1 MELIAGNPA
10 EPRTGGAEPGMPER
24 AGRSGAPRGDLA
36 DRARGSLLGLAVGDA
51 LGAPAENLR
60 PSEIRRRWGRI
71 EGFVSDDPA
80 GTDDTE
86 YAIFSGLLLARHGS
100 ALTVTHV
107 ERAWHLWIADLDEGP
122 FRGAGFSERGTL
134 ENLRRGLA
142 APISAQHRHAWSDG
156 LAMRA
161 APFGVFAA
169 GRPDEAA
176 RLVAVDGRVSHDG
189 EGIYGGQAVA
199 AGVAAAMTGAGVT
212 SVIAAAL
219 SVVPM
224 DSWTARSLRRAV
236 AAAQRSYP
244 DRLTMERAVRSAVVV
259 GGYPWTDLAP
269 EAVGLAFGAFAAA
282 RGDFRTA
289 VLTAVNMG
297 RDADTTAA
305 VAGALAGALN
315 GASAI
320 PRRWGDAIG
329 PVRGSCLPTM
339 RGHHVLEIAELL
351 TPDEAEEVEVEV
363 AVTEEAVAGEVSE
376 VEGTHG
382 ADGAMDG
389 AAGGVAHT
397 PDRAGPARTRR
408 RTDTDADTGTG
419 TGTDTVAV
427 TVAAPV
433 AAAAA
438 VRNDEPRSEPRT
450 TADAPPPPYDA
461 SCTTPVTLATPTAPT
476 TLATPA
482 TPATNDSSATPA
494 PASPAPA
501 RLRTRPVVGH
511 RARIEGLL
519 LGLAAGDAAGWPAAR
534 HRAARM
540 PEWTRRLTRELDTF
554 AELNATTTLPVP
566 IALNQPPEP
575 LRLGP
580 SDDAEWA
587 AFAAGT
593 VLTSAAGPLHGLS
606 PGRRMRA
613 AIDVAWNALA
623 AEVAAAAARA
633 PEVESAVL
641 PLRARISVRA
651 GLGNLAAGLRPPAT
665 GHDNPHY
672 FDDAACVRAAV
683 LAVAHPADPAAAAD
697 LAEFDARYTQDGD
710 GVHGARAMAA
720 AIAEAL
726 GGADVDT
733 AVNAALAQLPEGTEI
748 ARNAA
753 HAVRIA
759 RDFVGEAAGA
769 FALVPVLEHQIVDH
783 VYSYGIAA
791 AETVPV
797 TLALATAAR
806 GQIAQAVPAAACLS
820 RVADSAPA
828 LAGALTGA
836 LGGIGAVPDGWREA
850 CRTLA
855 GCALPRLAGTDL
867 IELAG
872 LLADTEPKPPG
883 GQFGHDI
890 HDVHAVRGRTHDT
903 HTR

>member
-1 MELIAGNPA
+1 M
-10 EPRTGGAEPGMPER
+10 
-24 AGRSGAPRGDLA
+24 
-36 DRARGSLLGLAVGDA
+36 
-51 LGAPAENLR
+51 
-60 PSEIRRRWGRI
+60 
-71 EGFVSDDPA
+71 
-80 GTDDTE
+80 
-86 YAIFSGLLLARHGS
+86 
-100 ALTVTHV
+100 
-107 ERAWHLWIADLDEGP
+107 
-122 FRGAGFSERGTL
+122 
-134 ENLRRGLA
+134 
-142 APISAQHRHAWSDG
+142 
-156 LAMRA
+156 
-161 APFGVFAA
+161 
-169 GRPDEAA
+169 
-176 RLVAVDGRVSHDG
+176 
-189 EGIYGGQAVA
+189 
-199 AGVAAAMTGAGVT
+199 
-212 SVIAAAL
+212 
-219 SVVPM
+219 
-224 DSWTARSLRRAV
+224 
-236 AAAQRSYP
+236 
-244 DRLTMERAVRSAVVV
+244 
-259 GGYPWTDLAP
+259 
-269 EAVGLAFGAFAAA
+269 
-282 RGDFRTA
+282 
-289 VLTAVNMG
+289 
-297 RDADTTAA
+297 
-305 VAGALAGALN
+305 
-315 GASAI
+315 
-320 PRRWGDAIG
+320 
-329 PVRGSCLPTM
+329 
-339 RGHHVLEIAELL
+339 
-351 TPDEAEEVEVEV
+351 
-363 AVTEEAVAGEVSE
+363 
-376 VEGTHG
+376 
-382 ADGAMDG
+382 
-389 AAGGVAHT
+389 
-397 PDRAGPARTRR
+397 
-408 RTDTDADTGTG
+408 
-419 TGTDTVAV
+419 
-427 TVAAPV
+427 
-433 AAAAA
+433 
-438 VRNDEPRSEPRT
+438 
-450 TADAPPPPYDA
+450 
-461 SCTTPVTLATPTAPT
+461 PT
-476 TLATPA
+476 TLTTPTGPA
-482 TPATNDSSATPA
+482 TPATHGSPAASA
-494 PASPAPA
+494 PASPAAA
-501 RLRTRPVVGH
+501 RLRTRPAVGH

-606 PGRRMRA
+606 PGRRLRA

-890 HDVHAVRGRTHDT
+890 HDAHAVRGRTHDT